1 MVNRQ
6 SLSLENVKKCNGKA
20 LRKHIS
26 ALGLSAW
33 VTWTT
38 SGSRSRQQSQR
49 SSRCASTTYAPALG
63 ATSPN
68 DAALPCCSVIPQVLQ
83 NILGPTP
90 FLQAKAGIWTT
101 TIIENI
107 LKELKEIND
116 ESAKA
121 GQHDEEMGQLW
132 KFAGESTPCCLSC
145 HTHSR

>member
-1 MVNRQ
+1 MGDLDDIGFPVETAKPKIFQVRVNHVR
-6 SLSLENVKKCNGKA
+6 L
-20 LRKHIS
+20 
-26 ALGLSAW
+26 
-33 VTWTT
+33 
-38 SGSRSRQQSQR
+38 
-49 SSRCASTTYAPALG
+49 YAPALG

-132 KFAGESTPCCLSC
+132 KFVGEAMPCCLSC

>member
-1 MVNRQ
+1 MGDLDDIGFPVETAKPKIFQVR
-6 SLSLENVKKCNGKA
+6 V
-20 LRKHIS
+20 
-26 ALGLSAW
+26 
-33 VTWTT
+33 
-38 SGSRSRQQSQR
+38 SR
-49 SSRCASTTYAPALG
+49 TPALG
-63 ATSPN
+63 AASPHAATPLLCRDTS
-68 DAALPCCSVIPQVLQ
+68 QVMQ

-132 KFAGESTPCCLSC
+132 KFVGEAAPHCSSRPSPA
-145 HTHSR
+145 THSL

>member
-1 MVNRQ
+1 MGDLDDIGFPVETAKPKIFQVRVIRTPPSEPPLPTLQ
-6 SLSLENVKKCNGKA
+6 LLCCVA
-20 LRKHIS
+20 IS
-26 ALGLSAW
+26 
-33 VTWTT
+33 
-38 SGSRSRQQSQR
+38 
-49 SSRCASTTYAPALG
+49 
-63 ATSPN
+63 
-68 DAALPCCSVIPQVLQ
+68 QVMQ

-132 KFAGESTPCCLSC
+132 KFVGEATRHHSSRLSPA
-145 HTHSR
+145 THS

>member
-1 MVNRQ
+1 MGDLDDIGFPVETAKPKIFQVRVIRTPPSEPPLPTLQ
-6 SLSLENVKKCNGKA
+6 LLCCVA
-20 LRKHIS
+20 IS
-26 ALGLSAW
+26 
-33 VTWTT
+33 
-38 SGSRSRQQSQR
+38 
-49 SSRCASTTYAPALG
+49 
-63 ATSPN
+63 
-68 DAALPCCSVIPQVLQ
+68 QVMQ

-132 KFAGESTPCCLSC
+132 KFVGEAAPHRS
-145 HTHSR
+145 SRPSPATRSR